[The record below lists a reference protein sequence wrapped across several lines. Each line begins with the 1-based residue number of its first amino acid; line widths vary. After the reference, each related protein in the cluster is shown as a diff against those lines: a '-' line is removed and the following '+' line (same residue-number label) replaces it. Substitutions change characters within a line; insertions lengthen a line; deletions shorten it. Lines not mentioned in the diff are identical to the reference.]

1 MAVLHDWRW
10 TAFTPKLITALSE
23 GYTLAR
29 FRRDAVAGLTVA
41 IVALPL
47 AMALGIASGASPDKG
62 LITAVVAG
70 FLISALGGSRA
81 QVGGPTGAFVV
92 VVFNVI
98 AQHGYD
104 GLLLATLLAG
114 LLLIIAGYARLGA
127 LVKFIPHPVVTGFTA
142 GIAVIIASS
151 QVKDFL
157 GLSIA
162 TVPADFLPKWQAY
175 LGAIGSIQA
184 ATLAMGV
191 GSLLLIVGLRKVA
204 PRLPGFLI
212 AVVIASVAVALLH
225 LPVETIGS
233 RFPHIPPG
241 LPAPAMPEISLVKV
255 QAVLPSAFTIAFLA
269 GIEALLSAVV
279 ADGMIGS
286 RHRSNQELVGQGVAN
301 IASALFG
308 GLPATGAIARTATN
322 IKAGAL
328 TPVAGMLHALFLLL
342 FILFATDL
350 MAFVP
355 MAALSAILFMVA
367 WGMSEH
373 ERFLNLL
380 RMPNGDRAVLLLTFG
395 LTVLVDLTMA
405 IAVGVTLASLLF
417 MMRMSEA
424 VQIEA
429 GPAGARAEDEGE
441 DVHQRDALPEDVEV
455 FRIDGPVF
463 FGIAGE
469 LLDTL
474 RRIGRAPR
482 VIILRMRRVP
492 LLDASGVT
500 TIAEIVR
507 QASAAGTQVIL
518 SGTQTQPLAMLDRVQ
533 LGRNSASAIHA
544 GSFPEALRIA
554 ASIANATGTAPAR
567 SADIERRKV
576 RK

>member
-1 MAVLHDWRW
+1 VLAEARRA
-10 TAFTPKLITALSE
+10 AFTPKLITVLRE
-23 GYTLAR
+23 GYTAER
-29 FRRDAVAGLTVA
+29 FRRDAIAGLTVA

-62 LITAVVAG
+62 LVTSVVAG

-114 LLLIIAGYARLGA
+114 LILIVAGYAKLGA

-142 GIAVIIASS
+142 GIAVIIASGE
-151 QVKDFL
+151 VKDFF

-162 TVPADFLPKWQAY
+162 KVPADFLPKWQAY
-175 LGAIGSIQA
+175 IGALGTIDWRTLAIGF
-184 ATLAMGV
+184 
-191 GSLLLIVGLRKVA
+191 GSLVLIVVLRKWA

-212 AVVIASVAVALLH
+212 AIVAASLAVALLH
-225 LPVETIGS
+225 LPVDTIGS
-233 RFPHIPPG
+233 RYPHIPAG
-241 LPAPAMPEISLVKV
+241 LPAPTLPAFSIAKT

-322 IKAGAL
+322 IRAGAL
-328 TPVAGMLHALFLLL
+328 TPVAGMLHAFFLLL
-342 FILFATDL
+342 FILFATGL

-355 MAALSAILFMVA
+355 MAALAAILFMVA

-373 ERFLNLL
+373 ERFIGLL

-395 LTVLVDLTMA
+395 LTILVDLTVA

-417 MMRMSEA
+417 MMRMSET
-424 VQIEA
+424 VQIDTGA
-429 GPAGARAEDEGE
+429 GGTPDDAGE
-441 DVHQRDALPEDVEV
+441 DIHQRDALPAGVEV

-474 RRIGRAPR
+474 RRIGQTPK

-492 LLDASGVT
+492 LLDASGAT

-507 QASAAGTQVIL
+507 RADAAGAQVIL
-518 SGTQTQPLAMLDRVQ
+518 SGVQDQPLAMLDRVA
-533 LGRNSASAIHA
+533 LGRGTAGVIHTDGFA
-544 GSFPEALRIA
+544 EALRIA
-554 ASIANATGTAPAR
+554 ATIAEAAKAAPG
-567 SADIERRKV
+567 SLN
-576 RK
+576 